1 MEQNLKGVS
10 QVNEKEFYDTIMR
23 LWTNNINKNVE
34 AKDLKFSIKLLVDK
48 GFSFE
53 YILFVLNYVIKN
65 KYKLQ
70 YPGGFKYYVEY
81 EEIKKAYEKKN
92 RKFIKMSDFTA
103 VDTDD
108 YPRYTYHAKKSMGFA
123 DIFGGGG

>member
-1 MEQNLKGVS
+1 MANDMNRVI
-10 QVNEKEFYDTIMR
+10 FYRCPMSLSLSGIVFTLSMFHH
-23 LWTNNINKNVE
+23 LY
-34 AKDLKFSIKLLVDK
+34 KD
-48 GFSFE
+48 
-53 YILFVLNYVIKN
+53 
-65 KYKLQ
+65 
-70 YPGGFKYYVEY
+70 EY

-108 YPRYTYHAKKSMGFA
+108 YPRYTYHAKKSRGFA

>member
-1 MEQNLKGVS
+1 MPQDLENSKRVFNDLWVK
-10 QVNEKEFYDTIMR
+10 TID
-23 LWTNNINKNVE
+23 KNVNMSNLNKCVE
-34 AKDLKFSIKLLVDK
+34 ELIKQGISMDYLIFTLK
-48 GFSFE
+48 
-53 YILFVLNYVIKN
+53 YVIKN
-65 KYKLQ
+65 KFKLN

-103 VDTDD
+103 VDIDD
-108 YPRYTYHAKKSMGFA
+108 YPRYTYHAKKSRGFA

>member
-1 MEQNLKGVS
+1 MEKDFNRIIEQ
-10 QVNEKEFYDTIMR
+10 
-23 LWTNNINKNVE
+23 LWIENINKDV
-34 AKDLKFSIKLLVDK
+34 DLTNLHAVIGKLIKQGLSFDYLIFALKYVIRNKFK
-48 GFSFE
+48 
-53 YILFVLNYVIKN
+53 LNYPRG
-65 KYKLQ
+65 L
-70 YPGGFKYYVEY
+70 KYYVEY

-108 YPRYTYHAKKSMGFA
+108 YPRYTYHAKKSRGFV

>member
-1 MEQNLKGVS
+1 MS
-10 QVNEKEFYDTIMR
+10 QDLENSKRVFNDLWVKTID
-23 LWTNNINKNVE
+23 KNVNMSNLNRCVE
-34 AKDLKFSIKLLVDK
+34 ELIKQGLSMDYLIFTLK
-48 GFSFE
+48 
-53 YILFVLNYVIKN
+53 YVIKN
-65 KYKLQ
+65 KFKLN
-70 YPGGFKYYVEY
+70 YPSGLKYYVEY

-123 DIFGGGG
+123 DIFGDGGG